1 MPLSPNSLLPLC
13 LLLCAA
19 VLAPGCGAP
28 QRQPDEQTAPAA
40 RPVPPLPRPAV
51 STAAPAFDIP
61 ALLNLT
67 ANQVRAKLGKPVSDQ
82 QNDNP
87 VSMKDLLY
95 RKQGYEL
102 FVSYE
107 VMSGRVFSFYIPAIK
122 PRKDYQY
129 LLKVGNVNQ
138 HDPRY

>member
-1 MPLSPNSLLPLC
+1 M
-13 LLLCAA
+13 
-19 VLAPGCGAP
+19 
-28 QRQPDEQTAPAA
+28 
-40 RPVPPLPRPAV
+40 
-51 STAAPAFDIP
+51 FDIP

-67 ANQVRAKLGKPVSDQ
+67 ADQIRAKLGKPISDQ

-87 VSMKDLLY
+87 ISNKDLLY

-102 FVSYE
+102 FISYE

-122 PRKDYQY
+122 PQKAYQY

-138 HDPRY
+138 HDPRYLVEPIDREDGFYEGVAIRTQVGHEMD